1 MLISEE
7 FDSYE
12 DLKEFLLQDKKTLNW
27 NDIKILN
34 EYLQEKGVIKNE
46 K

>member
-12 DLKEFLLQDKKTLNW
+12 DLKEFLLQEKKTLNW